1 MYNKIIFYKSSIQN
15 KNVLQLK
22 TKYQSQLLHKKGN
35 DFFLNIFKIMF
46 QNYLFNLIQ
55 ILVKGLWLKSCII

>member
-15 KNVLQLK
+15 QNVLQLT

-35 DFFLNIFKIMF
+35 DFFYI
-46 QNYLFNLIQ
+46 Y
-55 ILVKGLWLKSCII
+55 